1 MFTMQSTLELLF
13 PTAVMV
19 VDIDQQF
26 SLEHDQLINEDYH
39 QTADAQA
46 QFEQTKNTYVLNSY
60 PGLATWLTERVN
72 DYAQQV
78 MATTDR
84 LRLTQSW
91 CLKHQ
96 GAGQQLY
103 THSHPNSIVSG
114 AYYVA
119 ADQNSQRLRFHRNMS
134 NTTAHIKWSVDAQQ
148 QEAKPWTWDWQE
160 IPAQTGRLV
169 LFPSNTLH
177 SVEYLENTELRCVLS
192 FNTWFDGAFGQ
203 AEKLF
208 ELK

>member
-1 MFTMQSTLELLF
+1 MQSTLELLF

-19 VDIDQQF
+19 IDIDQQF
-26 SLEHDQLINEDYH
+26 SLEHDQLINQDYH
-39 QTADAQA
+39 QAEGGHG
-46 QFEQTKNTYVLNSY
+46 QFEQTKNTYVLDDYSN
-60 PGLATWLTERVN
+60 LRHWITQRVN
-72 DYAQQV
+72 DYAREV
-78 MATTDR
+78 MATTDT

-134 NTTAHIKWSVDAQQ
+134 NTTAHVKWSTDPVHQA
-148 QEAKPWTWDWQE
+148 EKPWTWDWQE
-160 IPAQTGRLV
+160 IPAQTGRLI
-169 LFPSNTLH
+169 LFPSNLLH
-177 SVEYLENTELRCVLS
+177 SVEYLDNTQLRCVLS
-192 FNTWFDGAFGQ
+192 FNTWFTGAFGQ

>member
-1 MFTMQSTLELLF
+1 MQSTLELLF

-19 VDIDQQF
+19 IDIDQQF
-26 SLEHDQLINEDYH
+26 ALEHEQLINEEYH
-39 QTADAQA
+39 QTVGSQG
-46 QFEQTKNTYVLNSY
+46 QFEQTKNTYLLENY
-60 PGLATWLTERVN
+60 PNLQNWLSDRVN
-72 DYAQQV
+72 DYARAV
-78 MATTDR
+78 MATTDS
-84 LRLTQSW
+84 LKLTQSW

-96 GAGQQLY
+96 GSNQQLY
-103 THSHPNSIVSG
+103 AHSHPNSIVSG

-134 NTTAHIKWSVDAQQ
+134 NSTAHIKWSVDSLHQA
-148 QEAKPWTWDWQE
+148 EKPWTWDWQE

-169 LFPSNTLH
+169 LFPSNLLH
-177 SVEYLENTELRCVLS
+177 SLEYVENTELRCVLS
-192 FNTWFDGAFGQ
+192 FNTWFTGAFGQ